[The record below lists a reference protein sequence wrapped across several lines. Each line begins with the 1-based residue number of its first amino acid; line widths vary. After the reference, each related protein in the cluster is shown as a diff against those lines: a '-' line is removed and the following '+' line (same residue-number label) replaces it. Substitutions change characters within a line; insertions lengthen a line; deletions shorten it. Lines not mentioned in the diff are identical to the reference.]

1 MEILLCILRG
11 LADVGRSC
19 FFIATTIVTCETV
32 IGASNAINSFTYK
45 KLIAPF
51 SFF

>member
-19 FFIATTIVTCETV
+19 FFIAATIVTCEIVTST
-32 IGASNAINSFTYK
+32 SNAINSFAYQE
-45 KLIAPF
+45 LIVPF